1 LTAAVGST
9 IFVLEIMG
17 STISI
22 LQKLAG
28 HNGPAVFV
36 IVSTTTGARPG
47 ANFKSGDARSCVR
60 RGVVVPRLALGR
72 IGLGVAVDLK
82 PGRAQPG
89 SAMAGERL
97 LPSR

>member
-36 IVSTTTGARPG
+36 IVSTTTGARSG
-47 ANFKSGDARSCVR
+47 ANSKSGA
-60 RGVVVPRLALGR
+60 A
-72 IGLGVAVDLK
+72 
-82 PGRAQPG
+82 
-89 SAMAGERL
+89 
-97 LPSR
+97 